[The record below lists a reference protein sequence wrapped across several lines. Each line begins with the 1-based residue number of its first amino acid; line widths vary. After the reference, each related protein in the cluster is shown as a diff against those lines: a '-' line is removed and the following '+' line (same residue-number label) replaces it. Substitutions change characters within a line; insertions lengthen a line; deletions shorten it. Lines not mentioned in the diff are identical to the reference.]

1 MQVLITGGMGFIGLH
16 TARAFL
22 DDGHEVVATQFR
34 VRREP
39 AFVRDELGGRLQREV
54 VDISSPY
61 ALDEIVQRHRI
72 DQILHLAVPGV
83 GALTPAEDYRTNM
96 DGLLHVLES
105 ARRNNVRRVVVAS
118 SVVVYNGVRGPW
130 LESAALHVESPN
142 ATSAYKKA
150 AEVLGAHYADR
161 TGLDVV
167 FARIAY
173 IYGPLYHSMVNA
185 PSRLVHGAVRGLPA
199 DGRGDP
205 HADDWYDYC
214 YVKDCAEALRLL
226 QIAPLA
232 GRFYN
237 IGGGRASSNREVAE
251 AVRAAVPGSAPKLA
265 DGRRAGAD
273 GDDAYLDLE
282 LMTRETGYRPR
293 YDLRSGI
300 AEYASWLHD
309 NEL

>member
-22 DDGHEVVATQFR
+22 EDGHEVVATQFR

-39 AFVRDELGGRLQREV
+39 SFVRDALGDRLRRVV

-61 ALDEIVQRHRI
+61 ALDEIVEQHGI

-83 GALTPAEDYRTNM
+83 GALSPAEDYRTNM
-96 DGLLHVLES
+96 DGLLHVLET
-105 ARRNNVRRVVVAS
+105 ARRHRVRRVVVAS

-130 LESAALHVESPN
+130 PESAPLHVESPN

-161 TGLDVV
+161 SGLDVV
-167 FARIAY
+167 FARISY
-173 IYGPLYHSMVNA
+173 VYGPLYHSMVNA
-185 PSRLVHGAVRGLPA
+185 PSRLVHAAVRSAPD

-205 HADDWYDYC
+205 YADDWYDYC
-214 YVKDCAEALRLL
+214 YVKDCAEGLRLL
-226 QIAPLA
+226 QIAPLS

-237 IGGGRASSNREVAE
+237 VGGGRATANSELAE
-251 AVRAAVPGSAPKLA
+251 AVRTAIPGSAPRLA
-265 DGRRAGAD
+265 HGRRAGAD
-273 GDDAYLDLE
+273 GADGYLDLE
-282 LMTRETGYRPR
+282 LMTRETGYRPQ
-293 YDLRSGI
+293 YDVRSGV
-300 AEYASWLHD
+300 AEYASWLRE
-309 NEL
+309 NEH